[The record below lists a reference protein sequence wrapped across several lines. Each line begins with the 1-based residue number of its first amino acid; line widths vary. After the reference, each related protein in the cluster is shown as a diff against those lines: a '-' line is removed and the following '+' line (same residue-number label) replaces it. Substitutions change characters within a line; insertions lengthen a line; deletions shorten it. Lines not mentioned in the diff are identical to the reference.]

1 MNKIQKLNKE
11 NISKFNTLAG
21 NYRLYRIDK
30 NGRRHIYVG
39 RSDTDLQRRLLK
51 HLYYDNPAYDEFEF
65 ECSNSVKDAYNQE
78 CRDYHYFKNQNSGFI
93 LDNRNHPDTPDGMEL
108 YCPVPGCDK

>member
-39 RSDTDLQRRLLK
+39 RSDTDLQGRLLE
-51 HLYYDNPAYDEFEF
+51 HLYCDNPAYDEFEF
-65 ECSNSVKDAYNQE
+65 ECSNSVKDAYNHE
-78 CRDYHYFKNQNSGFI
+78 CEDYHSFKNLQLI
-93 LDNRNHPDTPDGMEL
+93 LDNKIHPDKPYNMKYL
-108 YCPVPGCDK
+108 PCPVPGCDK